1 MLAQL
6 MTLLR
11 RLARWLTA
19 GWRPPSLRRLLWAI
33 MSAIKQFRQRL
44 SSRDHDASKDRDS
57 AQGAR
62 IPQPSFSDANL
73 KPLETFY
80 RPACASLEPENPW
93 QGSRTSQEADIIGTG
108 RKSQPDMHGT
118 DGLVEE
124 TEEAEEGT
132 QE

>member
-19 GWRPPSLRRLLWAI
+19 GWRPPWLHRLLWAV
-33 MSAIKQFRQRL
+33 MSAIKQLRQRL
-44 SSRDHDASKDRDS
+44 SSRDHDTSKDRNS
-57 AQGAR
+57 AQGAHF
-62 IPQPSFSDANL
+62 PQPSFSGANL

-93 QGSRTSQEADIIGTG
+93 QGSRTRLEADITGTG
-108 RKSQPDMHGT
+108 RKSQLDTHGT